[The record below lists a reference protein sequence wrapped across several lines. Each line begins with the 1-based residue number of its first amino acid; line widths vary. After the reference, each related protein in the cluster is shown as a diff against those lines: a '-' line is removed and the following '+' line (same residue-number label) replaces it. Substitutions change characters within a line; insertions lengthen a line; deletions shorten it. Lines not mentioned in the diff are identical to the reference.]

1 MRRDAW
7 ARIAHIRARCLHPPL
22 VTTAAIIAVIVSAS
36 RFDVFS
42 HELSL
47 EVALRYGFSGRAL
60 TQGHWGTI
68 VTSQFLTR
76 DPFMAVS
83 IAASLALMLGVYEM
97 IAGSM
102 RALIVM
108 LVTAAAGPLI
118 VGGVVGL
125 GSALGSQFA
134 GQTMSTLDYGASAIT
149 AGGGG
154 ALVSV
159 AGGRKLRW
167 FAILWV
173 VGGLLVHHQLADWE
187 HLASFSV
194 GYGLA
199 HLLGAPST
207 AASTAVP
214 ARRPL
219 ARISLVGA
227 TALAVSL
234 SVLIGVEFGQTVIQP
249 RSSPAADGR
258 RDTSSRP
265 TPRWVG
271 FADSPAQIIPIDYP
285 AASLGGTH
293 AALLILPV
301 GYESSRRRYPVVEM
315 LHGSPGS
322 PSDVIT
328 GLDPLA
334 IPSVPYI
341 GVIPD
346 GHGPVVRAGAYA
358 DTSRQR
364 LGTAV
369 SDNLRAWV
377 DHHYRTDRHWN
388 VAGLSEGGYGAAY
401 LGSRTRGQY
410 DSVCAMSGNFT
421 PQGAVFSHETQVAR
435 DAATPLLHVRADGPR
450 TLLIAGASDRPSV
463 QELLRYA
470 RALRAVGQPYQ
481 SVIAPGG
488 HSWEL
493 WHREFPLCLQFMLAG
508 APQSAAA
515 PSSHAI

>member
-1 MRRDAW
+1 M
-7 ARIAHIRARCLHPPL
+7 
-22 VTTAAIIAVIVSAS
+22 
-36 RFDVFS
+36 FS

-60 TQGHWGTI
+60 TQGHWGTL

-97 IAGSM
+97 IVGSV
-102 RALIVM
+102 RACIVM
-108 LVTAAAGPLI
+108 VVSAVAGPLI
-118 VGGVVGL
+118 VGGAVGL

-199 HLLGAPST
+199 HLLGAPSI
-207 AASTAVP
+207 AASTAGP

-219 ARISLVGA
+219 ARIALLGA
-227 TALAVSL
+227 TTFALSL
-234 SVLIGVEFGQTVIQP
+234 SVVVGVEFGQTVIQP
-249 RSSPAADGR
+249 RSSPTADGR
-258 RDTSSRP
+258 RSTSSRVTTHP
-265 TPRWVG
+265 LVV
-271 FADSPAQIIPIDYP
+271 ADSLAQIVPIDYP
-285 AASLGGTH
+285 APSLGRAH

-322 PSDVIT
+322 PADVIT

-334 IPSVPYI
+334 IPSDPYI
-341 GVIPD
+341 GVVPD
-346 GHGPVVRAGAYA
+346 GHGPVVRDGAYA
-358 DTSRQR
+358 DTARQR

-369 SDNLRAWV
+369 SDDLREHCCVGPKHDNYAPPRRIDQV
-377 DHHYRTDRHWN
+377 CESGK
-388 VAGLSEGGYGAAY
+388 VIY
-401 LGSRTRGQY
+401 LGRS
-410 DSVCAMSGNFT
+410 DS
-421 PQGAVFSHETQVAR
+421 H
-435 DAATPLLHVRADGPR
+435 
-450 TLLIAGASDRPSV
+450 ISDRD
-463 QELLRYA
+463 LCRKA
-470 RALRAVGQPYQ
+470 RRSLNATVPTEVDEASFDARSGSLIVDSGSGFSGR
-481 SVIAPGG
+481 S
-488 HSWEL
+488 E
-493 WHREFPLCLQFMLAG
+493 
-508 APQSAAA
+508 
-515 PSSHAI
+515 